1 MLFEILDKLF
11 AILDK
16 LPEMLKS
23 IAPAKM
29 RKMTPQVVA
38 ASILLSY

>member
-1 MLFEILDKLF
+1 MLFASLDKLF

-23 IAPAKM
+23 IIPAKIE
-29 RKMTPQVVA
+29 KTSA
-38 ASILLSY
+38 